1 MFTIT
6 EATAPS
12 IAAPDPAALE
22 ILQAEPGRQRETIE
36 IASGNHVSPAVTT
49 CGMREDEMRLAAGFL
64 DRVPRSGG
72 DEGVISRVREEVLA
86 VCDQF
91 PLP

>member
-12 IAAPDPAALE
+12 E
-22 ILQAEPGRQRETIE
+22 
-36 IASGNHVSPAVTT
+36 
-49 CGMREDEMRLAAGFL
+49 EMKLIAGFL
-64 DRVPRSGG
+64 DRVRRSGG